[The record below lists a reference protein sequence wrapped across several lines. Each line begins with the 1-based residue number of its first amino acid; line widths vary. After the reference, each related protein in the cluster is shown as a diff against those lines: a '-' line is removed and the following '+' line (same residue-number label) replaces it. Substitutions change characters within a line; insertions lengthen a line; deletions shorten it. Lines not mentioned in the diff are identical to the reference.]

1 MILHTND
8 SDYSAD
14 EKREGWYVTNGKA
27 IKVTWSKLDDMNP
40 TRYFDENGEEIK
52 INVGKTYVAI
62 MPSTD
67 FGDIKFE

>member
-1 MILHTND
+1 MMYHTTDN
-8 SDYSAD
+8 DYSAS

-27 IKVTWSKLDDMNP
+27 IKVTWTKLDDLHP

-62 MPSTD
+62 LSD
-67 FGDIKFE
+67 KRFGDIKFE